1 METYPATAHLTSQ
14 LNVMWRMLV
23 MILSG
28 LDSIAATVNAD
39 SATATAK
46 YEAVKTAA
54 NAQLANSFVNGT
66 FMDVKSASIVDNL
79 GESLELPEGHCAP
92 HIGRVESE
100 CCVGHRRSALQSLLR
115 NHKSTLKRILF
126 AVRNCCV

>member
-1 METYPATAHLTSQ
+1 METYPAIAHLTSQ

-23 MILSG
+23 MILSA
-28 LDSIAATVNAD
+28 LDSIAETVNAD

-54 NAQLANSFVNGT
+54 DTQLANSFLNGT

-92 HIGRVESE
+92 TIGRV
-100 CCVGHRRSALQSLLR
+100 
-115 NHKSTLKRILF
+115 
-126 AVRNCCV
+126 